1 MKKIL
6 GYILTPIFYVVFGL
20 LLCVFH
26 VLQIIA
32 LNIFGK
38 TAHKKT
44 VDVLNFCLLY
54 SLCIL
59 GTRISIRYKFTLPV
73 DKPIIF
79 IANHQ
84 SMHDVP
90 GIIWFLRGHHPKF
103 VSKIELTNGIPS
115 ISYNLRHSRAALI
128 NRKDSR
134 QAITEISN
142 LGKLINENNYSA
154 VIFPEGTRSKDG
166 TIKHFATGGITTL
179 LKKAPDALV
188 VPIAINNIWKL
199 NRWGKF
205 PLSVGEHISWTV
217 LSAIDTN
224 GKERI
229 AVAAEAEEAIRAE
242 LACWQRKSEYQAI

>member
-6 GYILTPIFYVVFGL
+6 GYILTPIFYIVFGL

-26 VLQIIA
+26 VLQVIA
-32 LNIFGK
+32 LRIFGR
-38 TAHKKT
+38 TAHKKI

-59 GTRISIRYKFTLPV
+59 GTHISVRYKVTLPV

-84 SMHDVP
+84 SMYDVP
-90 GIIWFLRGHHPKF
+90 GIIWFLRNNYPKF
-103 VSKIELTNGIPS
+103 VSKIELIKGIPS
-115 ISYNLRHSRAALI
+115 ISYNLRHSGAALI

-142 LGKLINENNYSA
+142 LGKLINANNYSA

-166 TIKHFATGGITTL
+166 TIKRFAAGGITTL

-188 VPIAINNIWKL
+188 VPIAINDIWKL

-205 PLSVGEHISWTV
+205 PMSVGERISWTV
-217 LSAIDTN
+217 LPAIETN
-224 GKERI
+224 GKERE
-229 AVAAEAEEAIRAE
+229 AVAAEAEDAIRAA
-242 LACWQRKSEYQAI
+242 LSANSMPFS